1 MRQRRQKRDER
12 IVRPVGRGGRREGA
26 AGAAKAVATVV
37 IPGGRAVL
45 GEGRPCIRPGI
56 SPAPGFA
63 SALDSALDSALGRGA
78 CLIGQEALGASA
90 AHEGQN
96 QSPSGTAR
104 SGGRRHCVW

>member
-12 IVRPVGRGGRREGA
+12 IVRPVERGGRREGA

-63 SALDSALDSALGRGA
+63 SALDSALARGA
-78 CLIGQEALGASA
+78 CLLEKEALGASA

-104 SGGRRHCVW
+104 SGGRRHCV